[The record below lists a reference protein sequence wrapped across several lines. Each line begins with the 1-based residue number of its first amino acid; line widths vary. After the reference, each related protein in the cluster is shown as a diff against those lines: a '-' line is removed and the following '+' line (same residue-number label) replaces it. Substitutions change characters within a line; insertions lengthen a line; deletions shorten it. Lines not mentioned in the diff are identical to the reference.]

1 MVLHFFKKIYPINK
15 FKIVKIK
22 DNCTSRVLFF
32 IIILL
37 IGVGVYKDYGIGG
50 DEIFLQWIGQLNF
63 SNLLEILNF
72 NFKNDYKSKLIELSK
87 DKHFFLWLNFSFFFE
102 FISNNIKNLFNLN
115 YSREIFFSRFFINF
129 FIFFLSSIYFFF
141 LINKRFQEKKFSY
154 LAVTLLY
161 LCPRIFA
168 ESFFNTKDIVF
179 LSFFIITIYYYFEL
193 IKKKNTKNLII
204 FSIVSGILISQRIIG
219 VLIPLIV
226 FIIFLFD
233 NIDKKKKL
241 KKIILCAFF
250 SSLIISIVFF
260 LLMPI
265 FWFNTLSN
273 LKNYIQH
280 HKIVLEQGI
289 FLIEYWGEYIPSIT
303 SPWNYRLV
311 WITITIP
318 EVLAIISFVGFFY
331 LSIFIYKKLV
341 KLEKKKKL
349 WENNDELL
357 DTFIFSLSLI
367 VILLLVF
374 TWNKFNGWR
383 HFYFSYCLIIYL
395 GLFYLENIKKKFFLR
410 NMILFFLTINILK
423 NIFWMVNNHPHQHT
437 YLNYYEKIFI
447 NKRFELDYFGS
458 SLRNDIEYVLRN
470 DQRPTINIISIG
482 QTYLPGASKILEEE
496 QFKRLNF
503 YNIKSPDYIIN
514 NYHLRF
520 GKTETIDLKKYTK
533 FRDLIVDNKLVS
545 TIYKKK

>member
-1 MVLHFFKKIYPINK
+1 MYFLNITRVLNK
-15 FKIVKIK
+15 FKKVKIK
-22 DNCTSRVLFF
+22 DNNALRISFF
-32 IIILL
+32 IIILF
-37 IGVGVYKDYGIGG
+37 IGGSVYKDYGIAG

-63 SNLLEILNF
+63 SNLIEILNF
-72 NFKNDYKSKLIELSK
+72 NFENDYKSKLIELSK
-87 DKHFFLWLNFSFFFE
+87 DKGLFYWLNFSFFFE
-102 FISNNIKNLFNLN
+102 FISNIIKNLFSLN
-115 YSREIFFSRFFINF
+115 YSREIFFFIFFINF
-129 FIFFLSSIYFFF
+129 FFFFLSSIYFFF
-141 LINKRFQEKKFSY
+141 LINKRFEEKKFSY

-179 LSFFIITIYYYFEL
+179 LSFFIITIYYYFQL

-219 VLIPLIV
+219 ILIPLMV
-226 FIIFLFD
+226 FILFLFE

-241 KKIILCAFF
+241 KKIFLYVFF
-250 SSLIISIVFF
+250 SLLIISFVFF

-265 FWFNTLSN
+265 LWFNVLIN
-273 LKNYIQH
+273 IKNYIH
-280 HKIVLEQGI
+280 HQKIIIQGAI
-289 FLIEYWGEYIPSIT
+289 YLVEYYGEYIPSIT
-303 SPWNYRLV
+303 SPWNYRLL

-318 EVLAIISFVGFFY
+318 EVLVIISFVGFFY
-331 LSIFIYKKLV
+331 LSIFIYKKLI

-349 WENNDELL
+349 WDDNNELL
-357 DTFIFSLSLI
+357 DTFIFSLSL
-367 VILLLVF
+367 VITLLLVF
-374 TWNKFNGWR
+374 TWNKYNGWR

-395 GLFYLENIKKKFFLR
+395 GFFFLENIKKKIFLR
-410 NMILFFLTINILK
+410 NIIIFFLIINIFK
-423 NIFWMVNNHPHQHT
+423 NIFWMIINHPHQHT

-447 NKRFELDYFGS
+447 NKRFELDYYGS
-458 SLRNDIEYVLRN
+458 SLRDDIEYVLRN

-482 QTYLPGASKILEEE
+482 QTYLPGASKILKEE
-496 QFKRLNF
+496 QFKRLKF
-503 YNIKSPDYIIN
+503 DNIKNPDYIIN

-520 GKTETIDLKKYTK
+520 GKTETIDLEKYTK